1 MNILGL
7 ALLKLFFFIE
17 AVSCF
22 VLMLVGIGMIEHVN
36 NMVALVGGMMAAG
49 GVIGFVW
56 FGVLFARREI

>member
-1 MNILGL
+1 MNIVGL

-36 NMVALVGGMMAAG
+36 NMVALAGGMMATV

>member
-36 NMVALVGGMMAAG
+36 NMVALAGGMMATV

>member
-1 MNILGL
+1 MNIIRL
-7 ALLKLFFFIE
+7 AMLKLCFFIE

-36 NMVALVGGMMAAG
+36 NMVALVGGMMAAV

>member
-36 NMVALVGGMMAAG
+36 NMVALAGGMMATI

>member
-36 NMVALVGGMMAAG
+36 NMVALVGGMMAAV

-56 FGVLFARREI
+56 FGVLFAREEI

>member
-1 MNILGL
+1 MNIVGL

-36 NMVALVGGMMAAG
+36 NMVALAGGMMATI

>member
-22 VLMLVGIGMIEHVN
+22 VLMLVGIGMIEDVN
-36 NMVALVGGMMAAG
+36 NMVALAGGMMATVC
-49 GVIGFVW
+49 VIGFVW

>member
-36 NMVALVGGMMAAG
+36 NMVALAGGMMATVG
-49 GVIGFVW
+49 GIGFVW

>member
-1 MNILGL
+1 MNIVGL
-7 ALLKLFFFIE
+7 AMLKLFFFIE

-36 NMVALVGGMMAAG
+36 NMVALAGGMMATI

>member
-36 NMVALVGGMMAAG
+36 NMVALVGGMMAAV

>member
-1 MNILGL
+1 MNIVGL
-7 ALLKLFFFIE
+7 ALLKLFFFID

-36 NMVALVGGMMAAG
+36 NMVALAGGMMATV

>member
-1 MNILGL
+1 MNIVGL

-36 NMVALVGGMMAAG
+36 NMVALVGGMMAAI

>member
-1 MNILGL
+1 MNIVGL
-7 ALLKLFFFIE
+7 AMLKLFFFIE

-36 NMVALVGGMMAAG
+36 NMVALAGGMMATV

>member
-36 NMVALVGGMMAAG
+36 NMVALVGGMMAAV

-56 FGVLFARREI
+56 FGILFAREEI

>member
-1 MNILGL
+1 MNIVGL

-17 AVSCF
+17 SVSCF
-22 VLMLVGIGMIEHVN
+22 VLMLVGIGMIEDVN
-36 NMVALVGGMMAAG
+36 NMVALAGGMMATV

>member
-1 MNILGL
+1 MNIVGL

-36 NMVALVGGMMAAG
+36 NMVALAGGMMASV

>member
-1 MNILGL
+1 MNIVGL

-22 VLMLVGIGMIEHVN
+22 VLMLVGVGMIEHVN
-36 NMVALVGGMMAAG
+36 NMVALAGGMMATV

>member
-1 MNILGL
+1 MIILCL

-36 NMVALVGGMMAAG
+36 NMVALAGGMMATV

>member
-1 MNILGL
+1 MNIVGL
-7 ALLKLFFFIE
+7 AMLKLFFFIE

-36 NMVALVGGMMAAG
+36 NMVALVGGMMAAV

>member
-1 MNILGL
+1 MNIVGL
-7 ALLKLFFFIE
+7 AMLKLFFFIE

-36 NMVALVGGMMAAG
+36 NMVALVGGMMAAI

>member
-36 NMVALVGGMMAAG
+36 NMVALVRGMMAAI

>member
-1 MNILGL
+1 MNIVGL
-7 ALLKLFFFIE
+7 AMLKLFFFIE

-36 NMVALVGGMMAAG
+36 NMVALVGGMRAAI

>member
-1 MNILGL
+1 MNIVGL

-22 VLMLVGIGMIEHVN
+22 VLMLVGIGMIEHIN
-36 NMVALVGGMMAAG
+36 NMVALVGGMMAAV

>member
-36 NMVALVGGMMAAG
+36 NMVALAGGMMAAV

>member
-1 MNILGL
+1 MNIVGL

-36 NMVALVGGMMAAG
+36 NMVALVGGMMAAV

-56 FGVLFARREI
+56 FGVLFAREEI

>member
-1 MNILGL
+1 MNIIGL
-7 ALLKLFFFIE
+7 AMLKLFFFIE

-36 NMVALVGGMMAAG
+36 NMVALVGGMMAAV